1 MFRLFLQKQLHKP
14 VTVNKIRRIAT
25 WILDKRK
32 GKQTGIAFATIVL
45 LVGVGKIKYNP
56 KIN

>member
-1 MFRLFLQKQLHKP
+1 M
-14 VTVNKIRRIAT
+14 TVNKIRRIAT